1 MKQDNWITR
10 AIEKMDAFD
19 RGYEQGASYNYS
31 KVGNDLANAYD
42 EGYEQGGQDM
52 AKKIINEMYNYSKKY
67 TWMCL
72 SPEDI
77 EMFADKYGV
86 EVEE

>member
-1 MKQDNWITR
+1 MKTDNWATQ
-10 AIEKMDAFD
+10 AIREMDQFD
-19 RGYEQGASYNYS
+19 
-31 KVGNDLANAYD
+31 K
-42 EGYEQGGQDM
+42 GYEQGGKDM
-52 AKKIINEMYNYSKKY
+52 ATKIFNELYNYSKKY

-86 EVEE
+86 EVENE